1 MRLPV
6 RRTEEQAG
14 FHTARA
20 DTIEYGVP
28 EQHSRCPAV
37 TTKPREIKIVQD
49 DTAEVGCDG
58 GGGSGALGHPLIYL
72 RFEQRRHVDCYY
84 CGQRFAKSG
93 YESPEA
99 HTSA

>member
-1 MRLPV
+1 MC
-6 RRTEEQAG
+6 RTDDQAG
-14 FHTARA
+14 FHAARA
-20 DTIEYGVP
+20 DTIEYGAS
-28 EQHSRCPAV
+28 EQQSRRATV

-49 DTAEVGCDG
+49 DTTEVGCDG
-58 GGGSGALGHPLIYL
+58 GGGALGHPLIYL

-99 HTSA
+99 HASA